1 MKYTQRQ
8 VKLFSPNVPLSYKA
22 LKGTI
27 RPNISPPLPVGCP
40 QSVSNFASDR
50 TCRSYK
56 LTPFLFKNRKKK
68 KFSLFQSVN
77 FSTFR
82 IIGSTISSLKVI

>member
-27 RPNISPPLPVGCP
+27 RPNISPPFDGWLATVCL
-40 QSVSNFASDR
+40 QLCQRLDVLFILA
-50 TCRSYK
+50 
-56 LTPFLFKNRKKK
+56 PFLFKNRKKS
-68 KFSLFQSVN
+68 FLCSNQ
-77 FSTFR
+77 
-82 IIGSTISSLKVI
+82 